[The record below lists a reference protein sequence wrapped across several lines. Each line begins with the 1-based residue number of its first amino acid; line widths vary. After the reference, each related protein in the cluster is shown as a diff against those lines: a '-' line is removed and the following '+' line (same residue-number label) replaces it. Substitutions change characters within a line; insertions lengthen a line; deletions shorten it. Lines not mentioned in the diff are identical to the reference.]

1 METVDRQKMSTAEL
15 RRAADI
21 APNTMTRMKRDQEVT
36 MQVLERICEV
46 LQTDFGEI
54 VKYLPEEIRQNSTIF
69 RKNMDI
75 YYMQSTRIR

>member
-36 MQVLERICEV
+36 M
-46 LQTDFGEI
+46 
-54 VKYLPEEIRQNSTIF
+54 
-69 RKNMDI
+69 
-75 YYMQSTRIR
+75 